1 MFSIRQSQFIF
12 KNYATCVVV
21 PITSGILVPS
31 SRKAKTHPEASGSS
45 FVVHAFSIHIS
56 QFQQDF
62 RDKFE
67 ESSQDFNYQL
77 KFADV
82 PCWTFQIPQVYK
94 IGNENF
100 ADVARTFNHIEGRF
114 LHPVFALQEVRSSLR
129 TSVHMYIN
137 QPFAIHSLSIH
148 PSISNIK

>member
-21 PITSGILVPS
+21 PITSGIRVPS

-100 ADVARTFNHIEGRF
+100 CF
-114 LHPVFALQEVRSSLR
+114 LHPVVALQEVRSSLR